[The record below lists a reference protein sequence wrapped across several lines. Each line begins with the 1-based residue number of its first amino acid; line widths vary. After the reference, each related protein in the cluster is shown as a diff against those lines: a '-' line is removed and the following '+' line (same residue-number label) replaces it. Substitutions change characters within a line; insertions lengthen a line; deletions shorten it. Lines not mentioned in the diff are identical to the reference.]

1 MFAMTLALA
10 SCNKEQITGPQGGE
24 GLVTFT
30 AELPGAIATKAYSN
44 GQTAKKLSYYV
55 YDEDNSSRNIE
66 ALNGTAT
73 FNDDLTTTITLN
85 LVAGK
90 QYSIVFWADAF
101 GQGADAPADRP
112 YKYDAQTKL
121 LSVTYGTEAQDE
133 SRDAFYVYE
142 PTFKVTGP
150 INKTIT
156 LKRPFAQINVGTSD
170 YEVAKAAG
178 LTVTQSKMTVVGV
191 ATSINLSDGTVTGN
205 ETAEFT
211 TAAIPSGETFPV
223 VIPGTDPAKPY
234 DYLGMN
240 YVLVGADKST
250 VDVTLTCDEPSSPMT
265 FSQIPVQRNY
275 RTNIFGALLTD
286 PAEFEVVIDKQYGEN
301 DDNHFDINPVSYV
314 SVSGLRGME
323 GKTFATMAEAYD
335 AGKAILEAAGDDL
348 VQNAGDFSVYT
359 DGGNITWTVSGQQE
373 LDESARPYFLTFGR
387 KAAHYGS
394 DKHIG
399 QITVTGVNDN
409 AYDAVKVIGT
419 NITAP
424 YEWWGE
430 EVYDKIAFRN
440 LTLSSTGNRISVGQS
455 FCDGLE
461 LTVDNCRIKAFWYCY
476 INNDQKL
483 TFTNNVFDG
492 EGTEQNYALHVQ
504 GHASDV
510 TTLNFTG
517 NTVSGYKRGINIDQN
532 TCEAVVKGNTI
543 TSGQGYSAVQISR
556 AAHVSIENN
565 TIYNT
570 GDVITIH
577 ESFADAQLS
586 ADIAIRNN
594 TVKAVDG
601 IQGYLIYDDVTA
613 AGKTYGEGAARIT
626 LTFEDNELPAN
637 TKMTKGIKGETV
649 VRVARYLLNQ
659 LGITPDGYD
668 YEMLPPAPVMN
679 GDVMTVNVENAQY
692 TLDGAYGSIDG
703 KTINFSAGSYD
714 RLYFGRPTKYAGS
727 NTLYRHGN
735 YQNETMSYEDFIE
748 YKNRPGW
755 TEGCY
760 YERKIEN
767 LTFTAEGGAHL
778 AGMTYV
784 GGAHSYGTNVYDYVR
799 DASFNG
805 SAYYHTLVARNLVY
819 DGIDFQFDN
828 ADSDPALQIA
838 SSQIRTD
845 IDGVVVKNCR
855 FTGIGTIGSRPAIRY
870 YWELPQEKDDRAVK
884 NLTVEDCVFDNF
896 FQAVYTQ
903 NACGVKVSGCT
914 VKNTKH
920 NAVAVQGGKSEWLF
934 NHGDVVI
941 TDNVFE
947 NIGDRIIRFG
957 YVGNGTSITISGN
970 TAENSGDSAGEIMKA
985 QVLEDGVTYDIHDN
999 SWGEGKFAYNDELK
1013 DRQ

>member
-1 MFAMTLALA
+1 MKKLSLTALALTLALA
-10 SCNKEQITGPQGGE
+10 SCNKENLETSVQGG
-24 GLVTFT
+24 
-30 AELPGAIATKAYSN
+30 AEVMVGFSATLPENVATKAYSD
-44 GQTAKKLSYYV
+44 GLSATALSYYI
-55 YDEDNSSRNIE
+55 YDADGM
-66 ALNGTAT
+66 AAAPLLTGTETVSDRTASFT
-73 FNDDLTTTITLN
+73 VN

-90 QYSIVFWADAF
+90 TYSIVFWAQASDATCY
-101 GQGADAPADRP
+101 AYAPE
-112 YKYDAQTKL
+112 TKEL
-121 LSVTYGTEAQDE
+121 TVTYDGAAQDE
-133 SRDAFYVYE
+133 NRDAFYAYE
-142 PTFKVTGP
+142 PALHVTGSLT
-150 INKTIT
+150 KTIT
-156 LKRPFAQINVGTSD
+156 LRRPFAQINVGTSD
-170 YEVAKAAG
+170 YEEAKAAG
-178 LTVTQSKMTVVGV
+178 LEVKQSSMTVTDVYSKLNLASGEVSGETD
-191 ATSINLSDGTVTGN
+191 ATFAV
-205 ETAEFT
+205 E
-211 TAAIPSGETFPV
+211 AIPSGERFPV
-223 VIPGTDPAKPY
+223 DIPGTDPAKPY

-240 YVLVGADKST
+240 YVLVGPDKTT
-250 VDVTLTCDEPSSPMT
+250 VDVTLTCDEPSIPMPFT
-265 FSQIPVQRNY
+265 QIPVQRNY

-286 PAEFEVVIDKQYGEN
+286 PATFNVEIDNLYGVN
-301 DDNHFDINPVSYV
+301 DDNHFDINTVSYV

-409 AYDAVKVIGT
+409 VYDAVKVIGT
-419 NITAP
+419 GITVP
-424 YEWWGE
+424 YEWWSE
-430 EVYDKIAFRN
+430 EVFDKIAFRN
-440 LTLSSTGNRISVGQS
+440 LTLSSTGNMISVGQS
-455 FCDGLE
+455 NSEGLE

-476 INNDQKL
+476 INDDQKL

-492 EGTEQNYALHVQ
+492 EGTDQNFALHVQ
-504 GHASDV
+504 GHESKG
-510 TTLNFTG
+510 TTLVFTG
-517 NTVSGYKRGINIDQN
+517 NTVSGYNRGINIDQN

-565 TIYNT
+565 TIYNS

-613 AGKTYGEGAARIT
+613 SGKTYGEGAAQIT

-637 TKMTKGIKGETV
+637 TNIAEGIKGATV
-649 VRVARYLLNQ
+649 VRVSRYLLDQ
-659 LGITPDGYD
+659 LGITFGYD

-679 GDVMTVNVENAQY
+679 GDVMTVNTENAQY

-703 KTINFSAGSYD
+703 KTINFSAGFYD
-714 RLYFGRPTKYAGS
+714 RLYFGRPTKFAGS
-727 NTLYRHGN
+727 NTLYRHGK
-735 YQNETMSYEDFIE
+735 YENETMSYEDFIE

-767 LTFTAEGGAHL
+767 LTFTAESGAYL
-778 AGMTYV
+778 AGMTYF
-784 GGAHSYGTNVYDYVR
+784 GGAHTYGTNVYDYVR
-799 DASFNG
+799 DAAFNG
-805 SAYYHTLVARNLVY
+805 SIYYHTLVARNIVY
-819 DGIDFQFDN
+819 DGIDFKFDN
-828 ADSDPALQIA
+828 ADSEPALQIA

-855 FTGIGTIGSRPAIRY
+855 FTGIGTIGTRPAIRY
-870 YWELPQEKDDRAVK
+870 YWELPKEKDDRAVK
-884 NLTVEDCVFDNF
+884 NLTVENSVFDNF

-920 NAVAVQGGKSEWLF
+920 NAVAIQGGKSEWLF
-934 NHGDVVI
+934 NNGNVVI

-957 YVGNGTSITISGN
+957 YVGNGTSVTISGN

-999 SWGEGKFAYNDELK
+999 SWGEGRFASNDELK